1 MMIKNIIFFLSISI
15 YFCFAQS
22 GSSSP
27 FSSAGLGDIN
37 FRGTQVTRFM
47 GGLDV
52 FSDSIH
58 ANLNN
63 PASYGDLKLTTY
75 SLGVHY
81 KSNLMMSQESNEHK
95 AIAALDYLAVG
106 IPAGKFG
113 FGFGLIPYSSI
124 GYKIQ
129 SIINNDK
136 EASILNNYQGSG
148 GLNQAFLSI
157 GFPLLKYFTTG
168 ITMNY
173 GFGTLFY
180 RTSQFKENVNLGTF
194 LSNSSSL
201 SGFNYLI
208 SINAKIPIKKQYN
221 FRVMYS
227 IEPSSDFNSRNERTI
242 YTQDINGTRISDF
255 EEVNLDLIGRKET
268 KLSLSKKTKFGFGF
282 GKSKKW
288 FVGVQKNSINSAI
301 FGTEFMEKENIKYSS
316 GSQFSIGGFYLPNFS
331 SLTSYWKRIVYRF
344 GFRKENTG
352 LIFNSFPLEET
363 SFSFGVGLPMAGFSN
378 ANIGFEFGRRGEK
391 SKSFIQENFFAFRIG
406 FSLNDKWFLKRKYN

>member
-1 MMIKNIIFFLSISI
+1 MIKNIIFFLSMGG

-22 GSSSP
+22 GSTSP
-27 FSSAGLGDIN
+27 FSYAGLGDIN

-81 KSNLMMSQESNEHK
+81 KSNLMMSEDNREYK
-95 AIAALDYLAVG
+95 AVAALDYLAVG

-124 GYKIQ
+124 GYKIE
-129 SIINNDK
+129 STINN
-136 EASILNNYQGSG
+136 AQGVSAINNYQGSG
-148 GLNQAFLSI
+148 GLNKAFLSI
-157 GFPLLKYFTTG
+157 GFPFLKYFTSG
-168 ITMNY
+168 ITVNY
-173 GFGTLFY
+173 GFGNLIY

-201 SGFNYLI
+201 SGLNYQV
-208 SINAKIPIKKQYN
+208 SINAKIPIKKVYF
-221 FRVMYS
+221 FRFMYS
-227 IEPSSDFNSRNERTI
+227 LQPISEFNSKNQKTI
-242 YTQDINGTRISDF
+242 YTQDVNGTRISDY
-255 EEVNLDLIGRKET
+255 EEVNLDLIGMSET
-268 KLSLSKKTKFGFGF
+268 KLTLSEKTKYGFGF

-288 FVGVQKNSINSAI
+288 FIGVQQNSINSAI
-301 FGTEFMEKENIKYSS
+301 FGSEFMEKDNIKYSS
-316 GSQFSIGGFYLPNFS
+316 GTQFSIGGFYLPNFS

-344 GFRKENTG
+344 GYRRENTG
-352 LIFNSFPLEET
+352 IIFNSFPLKET
-363 SFSFGVGLPMAGFSN
+363 AFSFGVGLPMAGFSN
-378 ANIGFEFGRRGEK
+378 TNIGFEVGTRGEK
-391 SKSFIQENFFAFRIG
+391 SKSFVQENFFAFRIG
-406 FSLNDKWFLKRKYN
+406 FSLNDKWFIKRKYN

>member
-1 MMIKNIIFFLSISI
+1 MILKKIIFFFTISFT
-15 YFCFAQS
+15 YCFSQA

-27 FSSAGLGDIN
+27 FSAAGLGDIN

-75 SLGVHY
+75 SLGIHY
-81 KSNLMMSQESNEHK
+81 KTNLMMSTDSRKYK

-129 SIINNDK
+129 SMHNDDGISKINMH
-136 EASILNNYQGSG
+136 QGSG
-148 GLNQAFLSI
+148 GLNQVFLTI
-157 GFPLLKYFTTG
+157 GFPLFKYFTTG
-168 ITMNY
+168 VTMNY

-194 LSNSSSL
+194 LSNSSSI
-201 SGFNYLI
+201 SGFSYQV
-208 SINAKIPIKKQYN
+208 SFNAKIPIKKQYM

-227 IEPSSDFNSRNERTI
+227 IEPNVNFDSRNERTI

-255 EEVNLDLIGRKET
+255 EEIDLGIIGKKET
-268 KLSLSKKTKFGFGF
+268 KLPLFEKKKFGFGF
-282 GKSKKW
+282 GKTKKW
-288 FVGVQKNSINSAI
+288 FVGFQKNSINSTI
-301 FGTEFMEKENIKYSS
+301 FRTEFIETDNIRYAS
-316 GSQFSIGGFYLPNFS
+316 GSQFSIGGFYIPNFF
-331 SLTSYWKRIVYRF
+331 SLRSYWKRVVYRF
-344 GFRKENTG
+344 GYRRENTG
-352 LIFNSFPLEET
+352 LIFNSFPLKET
-363 SFSFGVGLPMAGFSN
+363 SFSFGLGLPMAGFSN
-378 ANIGFEFGRRGEK
+378 ANVGVEFGRRGEK
-391 SKSFIQENFFAFRIG
+391 NKFFIQETFFTFRIG